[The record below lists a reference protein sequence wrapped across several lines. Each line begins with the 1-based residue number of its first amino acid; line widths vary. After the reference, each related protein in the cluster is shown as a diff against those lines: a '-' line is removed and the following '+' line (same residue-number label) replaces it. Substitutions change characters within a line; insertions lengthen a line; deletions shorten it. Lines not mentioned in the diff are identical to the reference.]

1 MTSSKRTRIRS
12 DGSHDGGLDRARH
25 PATGVYRIGDYELDV
40 SRVELRRKGDPIPTP
55 PLAFKVVQYLV
66 ENRDR
71 VVPKGELLD
80 ELWGHRFVSES
91 TLATRVKTAR
101 KLLGDDGQAQRMIR
115 TVHGR
120 GYQFVG
126 PLDDAADAEVGGER
140 MPPVAV
146 QFAAARGGVRLA
158 IGSTG
163 SGPPLLKVANWM
175 THVDK
180 DADSPIWGHWVR
192 DLSRHHR
199 FIRYDARG
207 CGLSDRDL
215 AGIALNDLDLW
226 VDDIACVADFLELER
241 FALLGLSQGGPVA
254 IAFAAR
260 YPDRVSH
267 LILHGTYAQGMNKRG
282 DPQQVAQASLQ
293 VALAKFGWASE
304 DSRFLELFTRQFIPD
319 AGQMERSWFNELQKT
334 SCAGETAA
342 QLEAAMHDADVRE
355 LAASLSV
362 PVLVTH
368 GSDDV
373 AVPFEQGRL
382 LAGLIPNATFL
393 PLQCANHVMLERDPA
408 WLEFVAAVDRFTGVV

>member
-1 MTSSKRTRIRS
+1 MTKMSRRSNLS
-12 DGSHDGGLDRARH
+12 DGRQNGGPDHARS
-25 PATGVYRIGDYELDV
+25 PATEVYRIGAFELDIP
-40 SRVELRRKGDPIPTP
+40 RVELRQNGEPLPIP
-55 PLAFKVVQYLV
+55 PLVFEVLRYLV
-66 ENRDR
+66 EHRDR
-71 VVPKGELLD
+71 LIPKGELLD

-91 TLATRVKTAR
+91 ALTARIRSAR

-126 PLDDAADAEVGGER
+126 PLDEADAAEGAGER
-140 MPPVAV
+140 VPPVAV
-146 QFAAARGGVRLA
+146 RFATARGDVRLA
-158 IGSTG
+158 IGATG
-163 SGPPLLKVANWM
+163 SGPALVKVANWM
-175 THVDK
+175 THVVK
-180 DADSPIWGHWVR
+180 DVDSPIWGHWVR
-192 DLSRHHR
+192 DLSRRHKLV
-199 FIRYDARG
+199 RYDARG

-215 AGIALNDLDLW
+215 AGIAINDLDLW
-226 VDDIACVADFLELER
+226 VEDIACVADLLELER
-241 FALLGLSQGGPVA
+241 FALLGLSQGGPAA

-304 DSRFLELFTRQFIPD
+304 DSRFLEIFTRQFIPD
-319 AGQMERSWFNELQKT
+319 AGQKERSWFNELQKT
-334 SCAGETAA
+334 SCTGETAA
-342 QLEAAMHDADVRE
+342 QLEAAMHAADVRE
-355 LAASLSV
+355 LAGSLRV

-368 GSDDV
+368 CSNDV

-382 LAGLIPNATFL
+382 LAGLIPDATFL

-408 WLEFVAAVDRFTGVV
+408 WPEFVAAVDRFTDVV

>member
-1 MTSSKRTRIRS
+1 MTNRNRRLNSN
-12 DGSHDGGLDRARH
+12 DGRQDVEANRARS
-25 PATGVYRIGDYELDV
+25 PAKNVYRIGDFELDV
-40 SRVELRRKGDPIPTP
+40 LRVELRRKGDPIPTP
-55 PLAFKVVQYLV
+55 PLVFKVMQYLV

-80 ELWGHRFVSES
+80 KLWGHRFVSES

-115 TVHGR
+115 TVHGC

-126 PLDDAADAEVGGER
+126 PLEDAADAEGEDER

-146 QFAAARGGVRLA
+146 QFATARGEVRLA

-226 VDDIACVADFLELER
+226 VDDIACVADLLELER

-334 SCAGETAA
+334 SCTGETAA

-355 LAASLSV
+355 LAATLRV

-393 PLQCANHVMLERDPA
+393 PLQCANHIMLERDPA
-408 WLEFVAAVDRFTGVV
+408 WPEFVAAVDRFTGVV

>member
-1 MTSSKRTRIRS
+1 MTNSNRKSNPG
-12 DGSHDGGLDRARH
+12 DGLHNAGLE
-25 PATGVYRIGDYELDV
+25 PASNVYRIGDYELDI
-40 SRVELRRKGDPIPTP
+40 SRVELREKGEQLPIP
-55 PLAFKVVQYLV
+55 PLVFKVLKYLI
-66 ENRDR
+66 EHRDR

-91 TLATRVKTAR
+91 ALTTRVKVAR
-101 KLLGDDGQAQRMIR
+101 KLLGDDGQSQRMIR

-126 PLDDAADAEVGGER
+126 PLEDTVEAEVVSQR
-140 MPPVAV
+140 VPPVAV

-175 THVDK
+175 THVNK

-192 DLSRHHR
+192 DLSLHHQ

-207 CGLSDRDL
+207 CGLSGRDL

-226 VDDIACVADFLELER
+226 VEDIECVADLLGLER
-241 FALLGLSQGGPVA
+241 FALMGLSQGGPAA

-260 YPDRVSH
+260 HPNRVSH

-282 DPQQVAQASLQ
+282 DPRQVAQASLQ

-304 DSRFLELFTRQFIPD
+304 DSRFLELFTKQFIPD
-319 AGQMERSWFNELQKT
+319 GGQRERSWLNELQKT
-334 SCAGETAA
+334 SCTGQTAA

-355 LAASLSV
+355 LAGSLSV
-362 PVLVTH
+362 PALVTH
-368 GSDDV
+368 CIDDV
-373 AVPFEQGRL
+373 GAPFEQGRL
-382 LAGLIPNATFL
+382 LASLIPNATFL
-393 PLQCANHVMLERDPA
+393 PLQCANHILLERDAA
-408 WLEFVAAVDRFTGVV
+408 WPEFVAAVDQFTGVV